1 MATAAKLIAAKKA
14 KEKEE
19 AAKEAAKE
27 AEAQQRRQLQRREM
41 TPDNLRIVEQKLLE
55 FQKQQEVEQS
65 RVPCTVTSNPV
76 PIVQSILD
84 YMSSNFSACTRVRW
98 NCLGIS

>member
-1 MATAAKLIAAKKA
+1 MATAAALIAAKKA

-65 RVPCTVTSNPV
+65 SLHSHAVTQFLSYRASLTICPLT
-76 PIVQSILD
+76 SLL
-84 YMSSNFSACTRVRW
+84 A
-98 NCLGIS
+98 LG